1 MAEVTFEIER
11 FEWAG
16 DGRLELAGR
25 WFGLRGHRFLRP
37 TLDVAVDGERRRMLA
52 DLEHKP
58 WAADDGAEWVA
69 AFTWRGDPAPF
80 EEAEL
85 TVSPDLAVQ
94 LPPVGGAARSGS
106 AKPRADSERRPAGP
120 PRTAVLEAELA
131 SALADAQ
138 RMREQLSADQTNVRG
153 LDTQLRQA
161 RAELAV
167 AQAEA
172 EAARAEADEARAAAL
187 EAREEAS
194 TAQAR
199 VERARSE
206 TEAARAEAQAAAPEA
221 GRLRAELE
229 EAQRDRDAALA
240 RVTST
245 ERELAAAT
253 EARDRARDERNAWMQ
268 RARAVAAG
276 RPVTARTPEAPSGE
290 GTPPPRP
297 EAGAPE
303 PSTDAEPPA
312 IEPPAIEPPTSA
324 EPPAEEPT
332 AALPKPVVDRRTI
345 RIGERPG
352 PVRSQPVQDIQ
363 PLPGRGPLAGW
374 GPRLLAVVALLAL
387 AAVVLA
393 LVFFAL

>member
-25 WFGLRGHRFLRP
+25 WHGLRGHRFLRP

-58 WAADDGAEWVA
+58 WAADDGDEWIA

-94 LPPVGGAARSGS
+94 LPAAGGAARAGV
-106 AKPRADSERRPAGP
+106 AKAAAALERRPAGP

-131 SALADAQ
+131 NALADAQ
-138 RMREQLSADQTNVRG
+138 RLREKVSAEQTNVRG
-153 LDTQLRQA
+153 LDTQLRQV
-161 RAELAV
+161 RAELA
-167 AQAEA
+167 ASHAEA
-172 EAARAEADEARAAAL
+172 EAARAEAEAARAEAL

-199 VERARSE
+199 IDRAQAE
-206 TEAARAEAQAAAPEA
+206 TDAARAEAQAAAPEA

-240 RVTST
+240 RITAT
-245 ERELAAAT
+245 ERDLAAAT

-276 RPVTARTPEAPSGE
+276 RPSAAPTTPQ
-290 GTPPPRP
+290 PP
-297 EAGAPE
+297 
-303 PSTDAEPPA
+303 AEPPS
-312 IEPPAIEPPTSA
+312 EPAPAPRPPQQPAPERRTVQIGQRPAPVRPEPPT
-324 EPPAEEPT
+324 ELHPP
-332 AALPKPVVDRRTI
+332 I
-345 RIGERPG
+345 R
-352 PVRSQPVQDIQ
+352 
-363 PLPGRGPLAGW
+363 RGPLDGW
-374 GPRLLAVVALLAL
+374 GPRLLAVVALLVL
-387 AAVVLA
+387 VAVVLA

>member
-1 MAEVTFEIER
+1 MAEVTFEIDR

-37 TLDVAVDGERRRMLA
+37 TLDVDVDGERRRMLA

-80 EEAEL
+80 GDAEL

-94 LPPVGGAARSGS
+94 LPPVGGAARANSGP
-106 AKPRADSERRPAGP
+106 AAATLERRPAGP
-120 PRTAVLEAELA
+120 SRTTVLEGELA
-131 SALADAQ
+131 SAMAEAQ
-138 RMREQLSADQTNVRG
+138 RLREQLSAEQTNVRG
-153 LDTQLRQA
+153 LDSQLRQA
-161 RAELAV
+161 RAELAA
-167 AQAEA
+167 AQAET
-172 EAARAEADEARAAAL
+172 EEARAEADEAKAAAL

-199 VERARSE
+199 LGHAEAE
-206 TEAARAEAQAAAPEA
+206 TEAARADAQAAAPEA

-240 RVTST
+240 RVTAA

-276 RPVTARTPEAPSGE
+276 RPATAR
-290 GTPPPRP
+290 
-297 EAGAPE
+297 APE
-303 PSTDAEPPA
+303 PAPDAGRPAAELPAGEPADPVDPPTERLSPPA
-312 IEPPAIEPPTSA
+312 VE
-324 EPPAEEPT
+324 
-332 AALPKPVVDRRTI
+332 RRTI
-345 RIGERPG
+345 QIGERHK
-352 PVRSQPVQDIQ
+352 PVRPDPATEVHPPVR
-363 PLPGRGPLAGW
+363 RGPLDGW
-374 GPRLLAVVALLAL
+374 GPRLLAMVAFLVL

-393 LVFFAL
+393 LVLGAL

>member
-1 MAEVTFEIER
+1 MADVTFEIER

-25 WFGLRGHRFLRP
+25 WHGLRGHRFLRP

-58 WAADDGAEWVA
+58 WAADDGAEWIA
-69 AFTWRGDPAPF
+69 AFIWRGDPAPF
-80 EEAEL
+80 EDAEL

-94 LPPVGGAARSGS
+94 LPAAGGTMRAGSSKAAP
-106 AKPRADSERRPAGP
+106 AVERRPAGP

-131 SALADAQ
+131 TALAEAQ
-138 RMREQLSADQTNVRG
+138 KLREQLTAEQTNVRG
-153 LDTQLRQA
+153 LDTQLRHA
-161 RAELAV
+161 RAEVAT

-172 EAARAEADEARAAAL
+172 EAARAEAEEARTAAL

-199 VERARSE
+199 IERAQAE
-206 TEAARAEAQAAAPEA
+206 TESARAEAQAAAPEA
-221 GRLRAELE
+221 GRLRAEFE

-240 RVTST
+240 RVKAT
-245 ERELAAAT
+245 ERDLAAAT

-276 RPVTARTPEAPSGE
+276 RPAGVPPADPPPQPEAADAAPAPAPQTAVGE
-290 GTPPPRP
+290 
-297 EAGAPE
+297 
-303 PSTDAEPPA
+303 
-312 IEPPAIEPPTSA
+312 
-324 EPPAEEPT
+324 
-332 AALPKPVVDRRTI
+332 RRTI
-345 RIGERPG
+345 QIGERPG
-352 PVRSQPVQDIQ
+352 PTRPAPARD
-363 PLPGRGPLAGW
+363 LPPPPKRGPLDRW
-374 GPRLLAVVALLAL
+374 GPRLLAVVALLVL
-387 AAVVLA
+387 AAVALA